1 MLRLH
6 RFLGPLALMAL
17 AGTAAAPAHAAVITL
32 GSIQDNTL
40 YETGPGNLSNGAGE
54 HLFAGLTATSLARR
68 GLLQFDVAGAI
79 PAGSTINSATLT
91 LHMSKTIS
99 GIHNVELHRTL
110 ASWGEAG
117 SNAPGEEGG
126 GTTAQTGDAT
136 WVHRSFNTVNWT
148 NLGGDF
154 AATASAST
162 SVNDIGFYSWT
173 SAGVTGDVQFWLDN
187 PGSNFGW
194 ILLGNESVSGS
205 AKRFDTRE
213 NATASFR
220 PELSIDYTPIPEPT
234 SLALSALA
242 FPLVWSYRRLRR
254 RLAPPAA

>member
-1 MLRLH
+1 MRLA
-6 RFLGPLALMAL
+6 RRLGPLLL
-17 AGTAAAPAHAAVITL
+17 AVVGCLSATPAPAAIISL
-32 GSIQDNTL
+32 GASQDNTL
-40 YETGPGNLSNGAGE
+40 YEVGPGNLSNGAGE
-54 HLFAGLTATSLARR
+54 HLFAGLTNFTSLARR
-68 GLLQFDVAGAI
+68 GLVRFDVAGAI

-117 SNAPGEEGG
+117 SNASGEEGG
-126 GTTAQTGDAT
+126 GDTAQTGDAT
-136 WVHRSFNTVNWT
+136 WVHRFFNTVNWT
-148 NLGGDF
+148 NAGGDF
-154 AATASAST
+154 SATASATT
-162 SVNDIGFYSWT
+162 SVNNIGFYSWA

-194 ILLGNESVSGS
+194 TLLGNESAIGS

-213 NATASFR
+213 NADLSVR
-220 PELSIDYTPIPEPT
+220 PQLSIDYTPIPEPT

-242 FPLVWSYRRLRR
+242 LPLVWGYRRLRR
-254 RLAPPAA
+254 AAPPAA